1 MEVNQLH
8 VGTSIQVTAGSLG
21 AAPGLPNLAHQSAT
35 QASTVPGTI
44 WADGGLHIGSPIFVP
59 GETLVGFARAPVLT
73 NPKASANLS
82 IFKVTSRG
90 FTPTPIDVVVGD
102 PSGPVGVA
110 VNGTQVNMLI
120 ATSMNIVCPATNHVG
135 TFKVVGLESVI
146 GAKIAKAVKTAI
158 GKESKIGAFVS
169 SGAKA
174 QNGVLKNN
182 GIVANPVSKTPVV
195 VGTATGNKPASAFD
209 IPHWKKK
216 NTRVRHLCAEGPEAG
231 IYIRGKLEGSNVIEL
246 PEYWQGLVDYDTI
259 TVSLTPFGKPD
270 KSLYVKNI
278 TEDKVI
284 VSSDHLTQVKCFYE
298 VWVARWIDPR
308 DHDKILHVTYEG
320 ETPADYPGDPKDF
333 LVGGWDYDRRKQEW

>member
-8 VGTSIQVTAGSLG
+8 VGTSIQVTAGSVG

-59 GETLVGFARAPVLT
+59 GETVVGFTRAPLVT
-73 NPKASANLS
+73 NPKAAANLS

-90 FTPTPIDVVVGD
+90 FVPTPIDVVVGD

-110 VNGTQVNMLI
+110 VNSTQVNMLI
-120 ATSMNIVCPATNHVG
+120 ATTMNIVCPATTHVG
-135 TFKVVGLESVI
+135 VFKVVGLESEI
-146 GAKIAKAVKTAI
+146 GAHIAKTVRSLI

-195 VGTATGNKPASAFD
+195 VGRATGNKSFD
-209 IPHWKKK
+209 IPHAVKENK
-216 NTRVRHLCAEGPEAG
+216 RIRHICAEGPEAG
-231 IYIRGKLEGSNVIEL
+231 IYVRGKLEGSNVIEL

-298 VWVARWIDPR
+298 IWVARHINPKNLDE
-308 DHDKILHVTYEG
+308 KLHVVYDG
-320 ETPADYPGDPKDF
+320 DSPADYPGNNDDYII
-333 LVGGWDYDRRKQEW
+333 GGYQ